1 VIRCEHQKK
10 DRIKSKFWKAVIM
23 FQPLLNLFFIYSK
36 ELPKTYRNVIYFMR
50 LITALMFSSIF
61 GTTQTFNDI
70 GEYLIDVNPYL
81 YILPYFTV
89 IPICTLFE
97 YFLRKPPPAHA
108 ITTRL
113 RRIFLVKRILGV
125 FFGIIGSGG
134 SIFVIFVLAAN
145 KDEEQNKAWRYDF
158 GFTLIMDNL
167 INPLLFILIQYLII
181 KIADI
186 SVKTLKL
193 KNMKGFVARQLV
205 NG

>member
-1 VIRCEHQKK
+1 
-10 DRIKSKFWKAVIM
+10 M
-23 FQPLLNLFFIYSK
+23 
-36 ELPKTYRNVIYFMR
+36 
-50 LITALMFSSIF
+50 
-61 GTTQTFNDI
+61 
-70 GEYLIDVNPYL
+70 IDVNPYL

-113 RRIFLVKRILGV
+113 RRIVLVKRILGV

-158 GFTLIMDNL
+158 GFTLIMDNI
-167 INPLLFILIQYLII
+167 INPLLFILIQYLIV

-186 SVKTLKL
+186 SAKTLKL
-193 KNMKGFVARQLV
+193 KSMKGFVARQLV